1 MPSYE
6 SKKFRFTEY
15 EDIMGLLASNHV
27 YALINEELLDIRHF
41 MC

>member
-1 MPSYE
+1 MPTYE
-6 SKKFRFTEY
+6 DKKSRFTEY
-15 EDIMGLLASNHV
+15 EDIMGLLASNYV